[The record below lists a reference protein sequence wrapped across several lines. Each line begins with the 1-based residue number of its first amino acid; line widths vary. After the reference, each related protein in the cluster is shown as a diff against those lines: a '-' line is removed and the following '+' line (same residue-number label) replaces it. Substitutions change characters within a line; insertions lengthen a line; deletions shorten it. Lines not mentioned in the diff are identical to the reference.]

1 MSDIPKRLEREKTQ
15 AVMIDMQERLLPAME
30 RQAEV
35 REKTEMLLRGLQILE
50 IPVTVTQQY
59 TRGLGPT
66 EERLREAA
74 GTEAYVEKL
83 SFSCFL
89 EPAFREAL
97 EAHPG
102 RKAVLLFGV
111 ETHVCVLQTVLDLLA
126 SGRDVFV
133 VCDCVDS
140 RCRSDREVALR
151 RMEAAGT
158 VLTTAE
164 SALFE
169 LLGRAGSD
177 TFRSISKLVK

>member
-1 MSDIPKRLEREKTQ
+1 MNGIPKRMECEKTQ

-30 RQAEV
+30 RQTEV

-66 EERLREAA
+66 AETLREAA
-74 GTEAYVEKL
+74 GTNEYVEKL
-83 SFSCFL
+83 SFSCFP

-97 EAHPG
+97 EAHSERPS
-102 RKAVLLFGV
+102 VILFGV
-111 ETHVCVLQTVLDLLA
+111 ETHVCVMQTALDLLA
-126 SGRDVFV
+126 DGWDVFL

-140 RCRSDREVALR
+140 RRGSDREIALR
-151 RMEAAGT
+151 RMEAAGV

-177 TFRSISKLVK
+177 TFKRISKLVK